1 MMEELRSIWRIEKVA
16 LQFDETHNA
25 SSKLSNDIIQRHEIN
40 EIKLN

>member
-25 SSKLSNDIIQRHEIN
+25 SSNDIIQRHKIN